1 MISLEQVKRTLSK
14 YDKVMVELD
23 DLQTISEYMDTLSE
37 EERKQTSEVL
47 QEAVLVVYK
56 KGFPST
62 NIYFKIVDAGIDFE
76 VYVGFKEEDVRLM
89 AKFHFN
95 YNTGEIE
102 TFGKW
107 KDELKS
113 KDIQKDLKGYVFWV
127 SIVTLYITH
136 TRNEEVVIEEER
148 VKVVGKNRHK
158 SKGGIK
164 YTYINRKKY
173 IIKAPSEEWKQ
184 KRQITRHVDSWSVR
198 GHIRRLQNG
207 KEIWVKPHIKGTGEI
222 TPKNYKITT

>member
-1 MISLEQVKRTLSK
+1 VEQQRNLMKFDRVI
-14 YDKVMVELD
+14 VEID

-37 EERKQTSEVL
+37 EERKQTSEML

-76 VYVGFKEEDVRLM
+76 VCVGFKEEDTRLM

-95 YNTGEIE
+95 YNTGEVE

-113 KDIQKDLKGYVFWV
+113 KDIQRDLKGYVFWV

-136 TRNEEVVIEEER
+136 TRNEEVIIEEER
-148 VKVVGKNRHK
+148 VKVAGKNRHK
-158 SKGGIK
+158 SKNVNR
-164 YTYINRKKY
+164 YTYISRKKY
-173 IIKAPSEEWKQ
+173 TIKAPSEELKQ
-184 KRQITRHVDSWSVR
+184 KRQVTRHVDSWSVR

-207 KEIWVKPHIKGTGEI
+207 KEIWVKPHIKGVGEI
-222 TPKNYKITT
+222 SPKNYKITT